1 MKTTQTNNFSV
12 IRYSSNIVIRQPKKC
27 YIPMFK
33 YEFSKWCFSLP
44 IKTMYLMT
52 LEQAKETIEKRK
64 NDPNT
69 RGYKCEY
76 KIAKIVNQ

>member
-1 MKTTQTNNFSV
+1 
-12 IRYSSNIVIRQPKKC
+12 
-27 YIPMFK
+27 MFK